1 MVCDLSTGLGMVT
14 GDCGVVQAAAAAGAV
29 SRVVVGQQQHSTGY
43 SEEERFTYCH
53 RH

>member
-14 GDCGVVQAAAAAGAV
+14 GDCGVVQAAAAAGTV
-29 SRVVVGQQQHSTGY
+29 SAGTGY
-43 SEEERFTYCH
+43 SEEEHFTYCH